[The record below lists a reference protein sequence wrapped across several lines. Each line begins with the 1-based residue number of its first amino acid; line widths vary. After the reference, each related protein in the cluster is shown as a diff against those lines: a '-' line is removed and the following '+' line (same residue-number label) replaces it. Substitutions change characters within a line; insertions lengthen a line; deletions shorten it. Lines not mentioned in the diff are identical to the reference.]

1 MDDLRRRMQCNA
13 MAHGRSAYNPSSA
26 KPHPYY
32 LQESVIPTLTDCLEI
47 SRGRSSSLKIIRT
60 PCDDDPLLLL
70 REVDDERPC
79 VMLPIPRYIIL

>member
-13 MAHGRSAYNPSSA
+13 MAHGRSADNPSSA

-32 LQESVIPTLTDCLEI
+32 LQEIVIPTLTDCSEI
-47 SRGRSSSLKIIRT
+47 GRGNRHLLKLFVP

-79 VMLPIPRYIIL
+79 M